1 MSKKALVQLFL
12 LLGAV
17 VVSASETVA
26 PGSTGGGMVA
36 ATYFGQSLLAS
47 GIGVGIAA
55 GGCGIG
61 MGLVI
66 ASTLQGIAR
75 QPELQSKLQMNMFL
89 GFALIEAQ
97 VLYVLFLAII
107 FIFANPFAAKV
118 IGG

>member
-1 MSKKALVQLFL
+1 MNKKILVQIFL
-12 LLGAV
+12 LLGAGV
-17 VVSASETVA
+17 VAAAETVA
-26 PGSTGGGMVA
+26 PGGMAA
-36 ATYFGQSLLAS
+36 ATYFGDSLMAS

-66 ASTLQGIAR
+66 SSALQGIAR

-107 FIFANPFAAKV
+107 FIFANPFKALV

>member
-1 MSKKALVQLFL
+1 MNKKILVQLFL
-12 LLGAV
+12 LLGAGV
-17 VVSASETVA
+17 VAAAETVA
-26 PGSTGGGMVA
+26 PGGMAA
-36 ATYFGQSLLAS
+36 ATYFGNSLMAS

-66 ASTLQGIAR
+66 SSALQGIAR

-107 FIFANPFAAKV
+107 FIFANPFAKQV

>member
-1 MSKKALVQLFL
+1 MNKKILVQLFL
-12 LLGAV
+12 LLGAGV
-17 VVSASETVA
+17 VAAAETVA
-26 PGSTGGGMVA
+26 PGGMAA
-36 ATYFGQSLLAS
+36 ATYFGNSLLAS
-47 GIGVGIAA
+47 GVGVGIAA

-66 ASTLQGIAR
+66 SSALQGIAR

-107 FIFANPFAAKV
+107 FIFANPFAKQV

>member
-1 MSKKALVQLFL
+1 MAQKVLVPLFL

-17 VVSASETVA
+17 IVSAAETAA
-26 PGSTGGGMVA
+26 PGSIGGNTAA
-36 ATYFGQSLLAS
+36 ATFFGNTLLAS

-66 ASTLQGIAR
+66 ASALQGIAR
-75 QPELQSKLQMNMFL
+75 QPELEQKLSTTMYI

-97 VLYVLFLAII
+97 VLYALFLALI

-118 IGG
+118 AG

>member
-1 MSKKALVQLFL
+1 MNKKILVQMFM
-12 LLGAV
+12 LLGAAV
-17 VVSASETVA
+17 VAASETVA
-26 PGSTGGGMVA
+26 PGSGGGSMVA

-47 GIGVGIAA
+47 GVGVGIAA

-66 ASTLQGIAR
+66 AATLQGIAR
-75 QPELQSKLQMNMFL
+75 QPELQSKLQTTMFL

-107 FIFANPFAAKV
+107 FIFANPFKALV